1 MIKKVT
7 SVKLKSYLKTIILT
21 DLLDIEVN
29 SKKSVEV
36 SIIDSLTVDKFN
48 GATPIVVKGHKF
60 KSNLK
65 HMGRVYLKKS
75 TLTEIHNALSDL
87 LTIDPDISKINNTKK
102 LYLVNGVIAI
112 LNEIAV
118 CGKSPIQLSLSIE
131 DYKDLRNRINN
142 KSARR
147 YRK

>member
-7 SVKLKSYLKTIILT
+7 SAKLKGYLKTIILK
-21 DLLDIEVN
+21 DLLDIKTN
-29 SKKSVEV
+29 STKSEEA
-36 SIIDSLTVDKFN
+36 SIIDSLTVEKFN
-48 GATPIVVKGHKF
+48 GATPVVVKGHEF
-60 KSNLK
+60 KSNMK
-65 HMGRVYLKKS
+65 HMGRIYLKKS
-75 TLTEIHNALSDL
+75 TLTEINNALSEL
-87 LTIDPDISKINNTKK
+87 LTIDPEISKFNNTKK

-118 CGKSPIQLSLSIE
+118 CGKSPIQISLDIE
-131 DYKDLRNRINN
+131 DYKDLRKRINN